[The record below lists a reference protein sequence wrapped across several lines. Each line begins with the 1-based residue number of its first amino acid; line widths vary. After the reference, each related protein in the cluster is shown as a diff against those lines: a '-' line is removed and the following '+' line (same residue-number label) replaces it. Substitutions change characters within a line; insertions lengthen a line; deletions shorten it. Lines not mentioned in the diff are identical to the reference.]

1 MLSKGV
7 LKRMPWIAKAAE
19 DDEDDTDAPEHPG
32 MVQAAVSGF
41 SLAIQALV
49 ALLMRRVR
57 RRFIV
62 TVEVLSQRVD
72 VEQIETLLKEGRVAE
87 AIDSVRA
94 EMVQDAVKPIAI
106 EVSDAT
112 VAAAKAEA
120 ADRISPQAVRSEA
133 LRGIDFSF
141 GAMNPTIAATMHTY
155 EMDKI
160 RELSTEALA
169 AVRTTI
175 AQGVQDGRSPVDVA
189 RDVRAH
195 IGLTARQAQAVM
207 NYRRALEAGD
217 KAALERGLR
226 DKRFDSSVA
235 RAIRDDKPLGKDK
248 IDKMVERY
256 RARYLKYRAETISR
270 TEAIRAVNQGAVL
283 AWRQQIDAGKIG
295 ADEVVK
301 RWIYTPDSRTR
312 HAHRTIP
319 SMNKG
324 GVGID
329 EAFQSELGPIRYP
342 GDPQASAA
350 NVVNCRCAMVIRYV
364 PR

>member
-1 MLSKGV
+1 VQAGL
-7 LKRMPWIAKAAE
+7 E
-19 DDEDDTDAPEHPG
+19 DVAQEITDATTEAG
-32 MVQAAVSGF
+32 RVT
-41 SLAIQALV
+41 
-49 ALLMRRVR
+49 VR
-57 RRFIV
+57 RLRDI
-62 TVEVLSQRVD
+62 
-72 VEQIETLLKEGRVAE
+72 
-87 AIDSVRA
+87 
-94 EMVQDAVKPIAI
+94 P
-106 EVSDAT
+106 
-112 VAAAKAEA
+112 
-120 ADRISPQAVRSEA
+120 A
-133 LRGIDFSF
+133 LNGIDFSF
-141 GAMNPTIAATMHTY
+141 GTMNPSVTTALRSY
-155 EMDKI
+155 GMDKI

-175 AQGVQDGRSPVDVA
+175 AQGVQDGRNPVDVA

-248 IDKMVERY
+248 IDKMVERS

-319 SMNKG
+319 AMNKD

-329 EAFQSELGPIRYP
+329 DAFQSELGPIRYP
-342 GDPQASAA
+342 GDPQAAAA
-350 NVVNCRCAMVIRYV
+350 NVVNCRCTMVIRYV
-364 PR
+364 PRD